1 MKLRKSMY
9 LMLTLIVAF
18 MLCFGVSCDGT
29 TPPQDEVLD
38 PEPTPEPTPGGDSE
52 LEGKAPQMTE
62 ASNAFTISGSR
73 FKAEKAALAM
83 YELVN
88 DVWSSNQTLYNVEVK
103 WDGQVPEEVKVIADI
118 DCGDDVKIGKDS
130 YFRIKADNDGTSFNI
145 NAEVNV
151 VGSEKYTAI
160 LNATADNQSFD
171 NLKVE
176 CFGLADEE
184 GKLIEGASWKAVPA
198 VFIAQSSDITS
209 AITSFTSSSRARSIS
224 AASIIQEESYFNKY
238 DGKGWFVYEDA
249 EDGSRHKVNFMAT
262 DGNPTSYT
270 LDGWCDVGGA
280 TQDSPEIVV
289 SHYPAIKDDDAEM
302 GDVEALKLGL
312 AAYAYFYNLSTSMFV
327 SQMQPEWLVVNMG
340 EGEGTIEIKEHQEQD
355 FFGSPMN
362 VSGSIRIDMAGEQ
375 SSITLNGSWGTLEL
389 VAAGDGS
396 NSITGGEISSLDIN
410 GKSYSHLRDE
420 MYLGC
425 LRIFSS
431 GELLV
436 SLFDAIH
443 DGIDY
448 WWKGVSGPDENGIY
462 TFTDATPDYGYT
474 ESGATVFTADGTVAV
489 KNGRCDIDL
498 LIKEKTSSGNLIT
511 EMDVEASGKFDETTG
526 RPTYEYLK
534 YLNQDMECYAHEL
547 RLVNI
552 ITRDAVR
559 KVSHQEFPQP

>member
-29 TPPQDEVLD
+29 NPPPQDEVLD

-83 YELVN
+83 YEYVIEH
-88 DVWSSNQTLYNVEVK
+88 WSTLQEDGKVEV
-103 WDGQVPEEVKVIADI
+103 V
-118 DCGDDVKIGKDS
+118 DDAGYSGVSLGKGS
-130 YFRIKADNDGTSFNI
+130 YFSVSPDDSTSFNI
-145 NAEVNV
+145 DAKVNV
-151 VGSEKYTAI
+151 IGPEKYTAI
-160 LNATADNQSFD
+160 LKATADNQSFD

-209 AITSFTSSSRARSIS
+209 AITSFTSLSRARSIS

-280 TQDSPEIVV
+280 TQDSPEIAV
-289 SHYPAIKDDDAEM
+289 SPYPAIKDDDAEM

-474 ESGATVFTADGTVAV
+474 EPGATVFTADGTVAV

>member
-29 TPPQDEVLD
+29 NPPQDEVLD

-83 YELVN
+83 YEYVIEH
-88 DVWSSNQTLYNVEVK
+88 WSTLQEDGKVEV
-103 WDGQVPEEVKVIADI
+103 V
-118 DCGDDVKIGKDS
+118 DDAGYSGVSLGKGS
-130 YFRIKADNDGTSFNI
+130 YFSVSFEDDTSVAI
-145 NAEVNV
+145 DAEVNV
-151 VGSEKYTAI
+151 IGPEKYTAI

-249 EDGSRHKVNFMAT
+249 EDGSRHKVNFTAT

-280 TQDSPEIVV
+280 TQDSPEIAV
-289 SHYPAIKDDDAEM
+289 SPYPAIKDDDAEM

-355 FFGSPMN
+355 FFGAPMN
-362 VSGSIRIDMAGEQ
+362 VSGRMDVSGNQ
-375 SSITLNGSWGTLEL
+375 STITLNGGWGELEL

-396 NSITGGEISSLDIN
+396 NSITGGEISSLTIN

-474 ESGATVFTADGTVAV
+474 EPGATVFTADGTVAV

>member
-29 TPPQDEVLD
+29 NPPQDEVLD

-83 YELVN
+83 YEYVIEH
-88 DVWSSNQTLYNVEVK
+88 WSTLQEDGKVEV
-103 WDGQVPEEVKVIADI
+103 V
-118 DCGDDVKIGKDS
+118 DDAGYSGVSLGKGS
-130 YFRIKADNDGTSFNI
+130 YFSVSPDDSTSFNI
-145 NAEVNV
+145 DAKVNV
-151 VGSEKYTAI
+151 IGPEKYTAI
-160 LNATADNQSFD
+160 LKATADNQSFD

-280 TQDSPEIVV
+280 TQDSPQIAV
-289 SHYPAIKDDDAEM
+289 SPYPAIKDDDAEM
-302 GDVEALKLGL
+302 RDVEALKLGL

-327 SQMQPEWLVVNMG
+327 FQMQPEWLVVN
-340 EGEGTIEIKEHQEQD
+340 EGTIEIKEHQELD

-375 SSITLNGSWGTLEL
+375 SIITLNGGWGELEL

-396 NSITGGEISSLDIN
+396 NSITGGEISSLTIN

-462 TFTDATPDYGYT
+462 TFTDATPDYSYT
-474 ESGATVFTADGTVAV
+474 EPEATVFTADGTVAI

>member
-29 TPPQDEVLD
+29 NPPPQDEVLD

-83 YELVN
+83 YEYVIEH
-88 DVWSSNQTLYNVEVK
+88 WSTLQEDGKVEV
-103 WDGQVPEEVKVIADI
+103 V
-118 DCGDDVKIGKDS
+118 DDAGYSGVSLGKGS
-130 YFRIKADNDGTSFNI
+130 YFSVSPDDSTSFNI
-145 NAEVNV
+145 YAKVNV
-151 VGSEKYTAI
+151 IGPEKYTAI
-160 LNATADNQSFD
+160 LKATADNQSFD

-280 TQDSPEIVV
+280 TQDSPEIAV
-289 SHYPAIKDDDAEM
+289 SPYPAIKDNDAEM

-362 VSGSIRIDMAGEQ
+362 VSGSIRIDMAGEH

-448 WWKGVSGPDENGIY
+448 WWKGVSGPDGNGIY

>member
-1 MKLRKSMY
+1 
-9 LMLTLIVAF
+9 MLSCFASAFHVMALI
-18 MLCFGVSCDGT
+18 
-29 TPPQDEVLD
+29 PPQDEVLD

-83 YELVN
+83 YEYVIEH
-88 DVWSSNQTLYNVEVK
+88 WSTLQEDGKVEV
-103 WDGQVPEEVKVIADI
+103 V
-118 DCGDDVKIGKDS
+118 DDAGYSGVSLGKGS
-130 YFRIKADNDGTSFNI
+130 YFSVSPDDSTSFNI
-145 NAEVNV
+145 DAKVNV
-151 VGSEKYTAI
+151 IGPEKYTAI
-160 LNATADNQSFD
+160 LKATADNQSFD

-209 AITSFTSSSRARSIS
+209 AITSFTSSSWARSIS
-224 AASIIQEESYFNKY
+224 AAPIIQEESYFNKY

>member
-1 MKLRKSMY
+1 
-9 LMLTLIVAF
+9 
-18 MLCFGVSCDGT
+18 
-29 TPPQDEVLD
+29 
-38 PEPTPEPTPGGDSE
+38 
-52 LEGKAPQMTE
+52 MTE

-83 YELVN
+83 YEYVIEH
-88 DVWSSNQTLYNVEVK
+88 WSTLQEDGKVEV
-103 WDGQVPEEVKVIADI
+103 V
-118 DCGDDVKIGKDS
+118 DDAGYSGVSLGKGS
-130 YFRIKADNDGTSFNI
+130 YFSVSPDDSTSFNI
-145 NAEVNV
+145 DAKVNV
-151 VGSEKYTAI
+151 IGPEKYTAI

-280 TQDSPEIVV
+280 TQDSPEIAV
-289 SHYPAIKDDDAEM
+289 SPYPAIKDDDAEM

-355 FFGSPMN
+355 FFGAPMN

-448 WWKGVSGPDENGIY
+448 WWKGVSGPDGNGIY

-534 YLNQDMECYAHEL
+534 YLNHDMECYAHEL

>member
-1 MKLRKSMY
+1 
-9 LMLTLIVAF
+9 MLSCFASAFHVMALI
-18 MLCFGVSCDGT
+18 
-29 TPPQDEVLD
+29 PPQDEVLD

-83 YELVN
+83 YEYVIEH
-88 DVWSSNQTLYNVEVK
+88 WSTLQEDGKVEV
-103 WDGQVPEEVKVIADI
+103 V
-118 DCGDDVKIGKDS
+118 DDAGYSGVSLGKGS
-130 YFRIKADNDGTSFNI
+130 YFSVSFEDDTSVAI

-151 VGSEKYTAI
+151 IGPEKYTAI
-160 LNATADNQSFD
+160 LKATADNQSFD

-176 CFGLADEE
+176 WFGLADEE

-249 EDGSRHKVNFMAT
+249 EDGSRHKVNFTAT

-280 TQDSPEIVV
+280 TQDSPEIAV
-289 SHYPAIKDDDAEM
+289 SPYPAIKDDDAEM

-362 VSGSIRIDMAGEQ
+362 VSGRMDVSGNQ
-375 SSITLNGSWGTLEL
+375 STITLNGGWGELEL

-396 NSITGGEISSLDIN
+396 NSITGGEISSLTIN

-474 ESGATVFTADGTVAV
+474 EPGATVFTADGTVAI

>member
-73 FKAEKAALAM
+73 FKAEKAVLAM
-83 YELVN
+83 YEYVIEH
-88 DVWSSNQTLYNVEVK
+88 WSTLQEDGKVEV
-103 WDGQVPEEVKVIADI
+103 V
-118 DCGDDVKIGKDS
+118 DDAGYSGVSLGKGS
-130 YFRIKADNDGTSFNI
+130 YFSVSFEDDTSVTI
-145 NAEVNV
+145 DAKVNV
-151 VGSEKYTAI
+151 IGPEKYTAI
-160 LNATADNQSFD
+160 LKATADNQSFD

-280 TQDSPEIVV
+280 TQDSPEIAV
-289 SHYPAIKDDDAEM
+289 SPYPAIKDDDAEM

-362 VSGSIRIDMAGEQ
+362 VSGRMDVSGNQ
-375 SSITLNGSWGTLEL
+375 STITLNGGWGELEL

-474 ESGATVFTADGTVAV
+474 EPGATVFTADGTVAV

>member
-18 MLCFGVSCDGT
+18 MLCFGISCDGT
-29 TPPQDEVLD
+29 NPPQDEVLD

-83 YELVN
+83 YEYVIEH
-88 DVWSSNQTLYNVEVK
+88 WSTLQEDGKVEV
-103 WDGQVPEEVKVIADI
+103 V
-118 DCGDDVKIGKDS
+118 DDAGYSGVSLGKGS
-130 YFRIKADNDGTSFNI
+130 YFSVSFEDDTSVTI

-151 VGSEKYTAI
+151 VGPEKYTAI
-160 LNATADNQSFD
+160 LKATADNQSFD

-249 EDGSRHKVNFMAT
+249 EDGSRHKVNFTAT

-280 TQDSPEIVV
+280 TQDSPEIAV
-289 SHYPAIKDDDAEM
+289 SPYPAIKDDDAEM

-355 FFGSPMN
+355 FFGAPMN
-362 VSGSIRIDMAGEQ
+362 VSGRMDVSGNQ
-375 SSITLNGSWGTLEL
+375 STITLNGGWGELEL

-474 ESGATVFTADGTVAV
+474 EPGATVFTADGTVAI

>member
-1 MKLRKSMY
+1 MKLRKSIY
-9 LMLTLIVAF
+9 LMLTLLVAF

-29 TPPQDEVLD
+29 NPPPQDEVLD
-38 PEPTPEPTPGGDSE
+38 PEPTPGGDSE

-62 ASNAFTISGSR
+62 VSNAFTISGSR
-73 FKAEKAALAM
+73 FKAEYAALAM
-83 YELVN
+83 YEYVIEH
-88 DVWSSNQTLYNVEVK
+88 WSTLQEDGKVEV
-103 WDGQVPEEVKVIADI
+103 V
-118 DCGDDVKIGKDS
+118 DDAELGKGS
-130 YFRIKADNDGTSFNI
+130 YFSVSPDDSTSFNI
-145 NAEVNV
+145 DAKVNV
-151 VGSEKYTAI
+151 IGPEKYTAI
-160 LNATADNQSFD
+160 LKATADNQYFD

-280 TQDSPEIVV
+280 TQDSPQIAV
-289 SHYPAIKDDDAEM
+289 SPYPAIKDDDAEM
-302 GDVEALKLGL
+302 RDVEALKLGL

-327 SQMQPEWLVVNMG
+327 SQMQPEWLVVN
-340 EGEGTIEIKEHQEQD
+340 EGTIEIKEHQELD

-375 SSITLNGSWGTLEL
+375 SSITLNGSWGTHEL
-389 VAAGDGS
+389 VAAGEGS

>member
-83 YELVN
+83 YEYVIEH
-88 DVWSSNQTLYNVEVK
+88 WSTLQEDGKVEV
-103 WDGQVPEEVKVIADI
+103 V
-118 DCGDDVKIGKDS
+118 DDAGYSGVSLGKGS
-130 YFRIKADNDGTSFNI
+130 YFSVSPDDSTSFNI
-145 NAEVNV
+145 DAKVNV
-151 VGSEKYTAI
+151 IGPEKYTAI
-160 LNATADNQSFD
+160 LKATADNQSFD

-280 TQDSPEIVV
+280 TQDSPEIAV

>member
-83 YELVN
+83 YEYVIEH
-88 DVWSSNQTLYNVEVK
+88 WSTLQEDGKVEV
-103 WDGQVPEEVKVIADI
+103 V
-118 DCGDDVKIGKDS
+118 DDAGYSGVSLGKGS
-130 YFRIKADNDGTSFNI
+130 YFSVSPDDSTSFNI
-145 NAEVNV
+145 YAKVNV
-151 VGSEKYTAI
+151 IGPEKYTAI
-160 LNATADNQSFD
+160 LKATADNQSFD

-209 AITSFTSSSRARSIS
+209 AITSFTSSSWARSIS

-280 TQDSPEIVV
+280 TQDSPEIAV
-289 SHYPAIKDDDAEM
+289 SPYPAIKDDDAEM

-362 VSGSIRIDMAGEQ
+362 VSGSIRIDMAGEH

-448 WWKGVSGPDENGIY
+448 WWKGVSGPDGNGIY

>member
-1 MKLRKSMY
+1 MA
-9 LMLTLIVAF
+9 LI
-18 MLCFGVSCDGT
+18 
-29 TPPQDEVLD
+29 PPQDEVLD

-83 YELVN
+83 YEYVIEH
-88 DVWSSNQTLYNVEVK
+88 WSTLQEDGKVEV
-103 WDGQVPEEVKVIADI
+103 V
-118 DCGDDVKIGKDS
+118 DDAGYSGVSLGKGS
-130 YFRIKADNDGTSFNI
+130 YFRVSFEDDTSVAI

-151 VGSEKYTAI
+151 IGPEKYTAI
-160 LNATADNQSFD
+160 LKATADNQSFD

-249 EDGSRHKVNFMAT
+249 EDGSRHKVNFTAA

-280 TQDSPEIVV
+280 TQDSPEIAV
-289 SHYPAIKDDDAEM
+289 SPYPAIKDDDAEM

-355 FFGSPMN
+355 FFGAPMN
-362 VSGSIRIDMAGEQ
+362 VSGRMDVSGNQ
-375 SSITLNGSWGTLEL
+375 STITLNGGWGELEL

-396 NSITGGEISSLDIN
+396 NSITGGEISSLTIN

-474 ESGATVFTADGTVAV
+474 EPGATVFTADGTVAV

>member
-29 TPPQDEVLD
+29 NPPPQGEVLD

-83 YELVN
+83 YDYVIEH
-88 DVWSSNQTLYNVEVK
+88 WSTLQEDGKVEV
-103 WDGQVPEEVKVIADI
+103 V
-118 DCGDDVKIGKDS
+118 DDAELGKGS
-130 YFRIKADNDGTSFNI
+130 YFSVSSDDGTSFNI
-145 NAEVNV
+145 DAKVNV
-151 VGSEKYTAI
+151 IGPEKYTAI
-160 LNATADNQSFD
+160 LKATADNQSFD

-280 TQDSPEIVV
+280 TQDSPEIAV
-289 SHYPAIKDDDAEM
+289 SPYPAIKDDDAEM

-362 VSGSIRIDMAGEQ
+362 VSGRMDVSGEQ

-396 NSITGGEISSLDIN
+396 NSITGGEISSLTIN

-474 ESGATVFTADGTVAV
+474 EPGATVFTADGTVAI

>member
-1 MKLRKSMY
+1 
-9 LMLTLIVAF
+9 
-18 MLCFGVSCDGT
+18 
-29 TPPQDEVLD
+29 
-38 PEPTPEPTPGGDSE
+38 
-52 LEGKAPQMTE
+52 MTE

-73 FKAEKAALAM
+73 FKAEKAALVM

-88 DVWSSNQTLYNVEVK
+88 DVWSSNQTLDNVEVK

-160 LNATADNQSFD
+160 LKATADNQYFD

-249 EDGSRHKVNFMAT
+249 EDGSRHKVN
-262 DGNPTSYT
+262 
-270 LDGWCDVGGA
+270 
-280 TQDSPEIVV
+280 
-289 SHYPAIKDDDAEM
+289 DDDAEM

-362 VSGSIRIDMAGEQ
+362 VSGRMDVSGNQ
-375 SSITLNGSWGTLEL
+375 STITLNGGWGELEL

-396 NSITGGEISSLDIN
+396 NSITGGEISSLTIN

-474 ESGATVFTADGTVAV
+474 EPGATVFTADGTVAV

>member
-1 MKLRKSMY
+1 MKLRKSIY
-9 LMLTLIVAF
+9 LMLTLLVAF

-29 TPPQDEVLD
+29 NPPPQDEVLD
-38 PEPTPEPTPGGDSE
+38 PEPTPGGDSE

-62 ASNAFTISGSR
+62 VSNAFTISGSR
-73 FKAEKAALAM
+73 FKAEYAALAM
-83 YELVN
+83 YEYVIEH
-88 DVWSSNQTLYNVEVK
+88 WSTLQEDGKVEV
-103 WDGQVPEEVKVIADI
+103 V
-118 DCGDDVKIGKDS
+118 DDAELGKGS
-130 YFRIKADNDGTSFNI
+130 YFSVSPDDSTSFNI
-145 NAEVNV
+145 DAKVNV
-151 VGSEKYTAI
+151 IGPEKYTAI
-160 LNATADNQSFD
+160 LKATADNQSFD

-280 TQDSPEIVV
+280 TQDSPQIAV
-289 SHYPAIKDDDAEM
+289 SPYPAIKDDDAEM
-302 GDVEALKLGL
+302 RDVEALKLGL

-327 SQMQPEWLVVNMG
+327 SQMQPEWLVVN
-340 EGEGTIEIKEHQEQD
+340 EGTIEIKEHQELD

-375 SSITLNGSWGTLEL
+375 SIITLNGGWGELEL

-396 NSITGGEISSLDIN
+396 NSITGGEISSLTIN

>member
-1 MKLRKSMY
+1 
-9 LMLTLIVAF
+9 MLSCFASAFHVMALIP
-18 MLCFGVSCDGT
+18 
-29 TPPQDEVLD
+29 PPQDEVLD

-83 YELVN
+83 YEYVIEH
-88 DVWSSNQTLYNVEVK
+88 WSTLQEDGKVEV
-103 WDGQVPEEVKVIADI
+103 V
-118 DCGDDVKIGKDS
+118 DDAGYSGVSLGKGS
-130 YFRIKADNDGTSFNI
+130 YFRVSFEDDTSVAI

-151 VGSEKYTAI
+151 IGPEKYTAI
-160 LNATADNQSFD
+160 LKATADNQSFD

-249 EDGSRHKVNFMAT
+249 EDGSRHKVNFTAT

-280 TQDSPEIVV
+280 TQDSPEIAV
-289 SHYPAIKDDDAEM
+289 SPYPAIKDDDAEM

-327 SQMQPEWLVVNMG
+327 SQMQPEWLVVDMG

-355 FFGSPMN
+355 FFGAPMN
-362 VSGSIRIDMAGEQ
+362 VSGRMDVSGNQ
-375 SSITLNGSWGTLEL
+375 STITLNGGWGELEL

-474 ESGATVFTADGTVAV
+474 EPGATVFTADGTVAI

>member
-29 TPPQDEVLD
+29 NPPPQDEVLD

-83 YELVN
+83 YEYVIEH
-88 DVWSSNQTLYNVEVK
+88 WSTLQEDGKVEV
-103 WDGQVPEEVKVIADI
+103 V
-118 DCGDDVKIGKDS
+118 DDAGYSGVSLGKGS
-130 YFRIKADNDGTSFNI
+130 YFSVSFEDDTSVTI
-145 NAEVNV
+145 DAEVNV
-151 VGSEKYTAI
+151 IGPEKYTAI

-249 EDGSRHKVNFMAT
+249 EDGSRHKVNFTAT

-280 TQDSPEIVV
+280 TQDSPEIAV
-289 SHYPAIKDDDAEM
+289 SPYPAIKDDDAEM

-327 SQMQPEWLVVNMG
+327 SQMQPEWLVVDMG

-355 FFGSPMN
+355 FFGAPMN
-362 VSGSIRIDMAGEQ
+362 VSGRMDVSGNQ
-375 SSITLNGSWGTLEL
+375 STITLNGGWGELEL

-396 NSITGGEISSLDIN
+396 NSITGGEISSLTIN

-474 ESGATVFTADGTVAV
+474 EPGATVFTADGTVAI

>member
-29 TPPQDEVLD
+29 NPPPQDEVLD

-83 YELVN
+83 YEYVIEH
-88 DVWSSNQTLYNVEVK
+88 WSTLQEDGKVEV
-103 WDGQVPEEVKVIADI
+103 V
-118 DCGDDVKIGKDS
+118 DDAGYSGVSLGKGS
-130 YFRIKADNDGTSFNI
+130 YFSVSFEDDTSVTI

-151 VGSEKYTAI
+151 IGPEKYTAI
-160 LNATADNQSFD
+160 LKATADKQSFD

-249 EDGSRHKVNFMAT
+249 EDGSRHKVNFTVT

-280 TQDSPEIVV
+280 TQDSPEIAV
-289 SHYPAIKDDDAEM
+289 SPYPAIKDDDAEM

-362 VSGSIRIDMAGEQ
+362 VSGRMDVSGNQ
-375 SSITLNGSWGTLEL
+375 STITLNGGWGELEL

-474 ESGATVFTADGTVAV
+474 EPGATVFTADGTVAV

>member
-83 YELVN
+83 YEYVIEH
-88 DVWSSNQTLYNVEVK
+88 WSTLQEDGKVEV
-103 WDGQVPEEVKVIADI
+103 V
-118 DCGDDVKIGKDS
+118 DDAGYSGVSLGKGS
-130 YFRIKADNDGTSFNI
+130 YFSVSPDDSTSFNI
-145 NAEVNV
+145 DAKVNV
-151 VGSEKYTAI
+151 IGPEKYTAI
-160 LNATADNQSFD
+160 LKATADNQSFD

-280 TQDSPEIVV
+280 TQDSPEIAV

-474 ESGATVFTADGTVAV
+474 ESGATVFTADGTVAG

-498 LIKEKTSSGNLIT
+498 LIKKKTSSGNLIT

>member
-29 TPPQDEVLD
+29 NPPPQDEVLD

-83 YELVN
+83 YDYVIEH
-88 DVWSSNQTLYNVEVK
+88 WSTLQEDGKVEV
-103 WDGQVPEEVKVIADI
+103 V
-118 DCGDDVKIGKDS
+118 DDAELGKGS
-130 YFRIKADNDGTSFNI
+130 YFSVSSDDGTSFNI
-145 NAEVNV
+145 DAKVNV
-151 VGSEKYTAI
+151 IGPEKYTAI
-160 LNATADNQSFD
+160 LKATADNQSFD

-249 EDGSRHKVNFMAT
+249 EDGSRHKVNFTAT

-280 TQDSPEIVV
+280 TQDSPEIAV
-289 SHYPAIKDDDAEM
+289 SPYPAIKDDDAEM

-327 SQMQPEWLVVNMG
+327 SQMQPEWLVVDMG

-355 FFGSPMN
+355 FFGAPMN
-362 VSGSIRIDMAGEQ
+362 VSGRMDVSGNQ
-375 SSITLNGSWGTLEL
+375 STITLNGGWGELEL

-474 ESGATVFTADGTVAV
+474 EPGATVFTADGTVAI

>member
-1 MKLRKSMY
+1 MKLRKSIY
-9 LMLTLIVAF
+9 LMLTLLVAF

-29 TPPQDEVLD
+29 NPPPQDEVLD
-38 PEPTPEPTPGGDSE
+38 PEPTPGGDSE

-62 ASNAFTISGSR
+62 VSNAFTISGSR
-73 FKAEKAALAM
+73 FKAEYAALAM
-83 YELVN
+83 YEYVIEH
-88 DVWSSNQTLYNVEVK
+88 WSTLQEDGKVEV
-103 WDGQVPEEVKVIADI
+103 V
-118 DCGDDVKIGKDS
+118 DDAELGKGS
-130 YFRIKADNDGTSFNI
+130 YFSVSPDDSTSFNI
-145 NAEVNV
+145 DAKVNV
-151 VGSEKYTAI
+151 IGPEKYTAI
-160 LNATADNQSFD
+160 LKATADNQYFD

-280 TQDSPEIVV
+280 TQDSPQIAV
-289 SHYPAIKDDDAEM
+289 SPYPAIKDDDAEM
-302 GDVEALKLGL
+302 RDVEALKLGL

-327 SQMQPEWLVVNMG
+327 SQMQPEWLVVN
-340 EGEGTIEIKEHQEQD
+340 EGTIEIKEHQELD

-375 SSITLNGSWGTLEL
+375 SIITLNGGWGELEL

>member
-29 TPPQDEVLD
+29 NPPPQDEVLD

-83 YELVN
+83 YEYVIEH
-88 DVWSSNQTLYNVEVK
+88 WSTLQEDGKVEV
-103 WDGQVPEEVKVIADI
+103 V
-118 DCGDDVKIGKDS
+118 DDAGYSGVSLGKGS
-130 YFRIKADNDGTSFNI
+130 YFSVSPDDSTSFNI
-145 NAEVNV
+145 DAKVNV
-151 VGSEKYTAI
+151 IGPEKYTAI
-160 LNATADNQSFD
+160 LKATADNQSFD

-280 TQDSPEIVV
+280 TQDSPEIAV
-289 SHYPAIKDDDAEM
+289 SPYPAIKDDDAEM

-448 WWKGVSGPDENGIY
+448 WWKGVSGPDGNGIY

>member
-1 MKLRKSMY
+1 MY
-9 LMLTLIVAF
+9 EYVIEHWSTLQEDGKVEVVDDAGYS
-18 MLCFGVSCDGT
+18 GVS
-29 TPPQDEVLD
+29 L
-38 PEPTPEPTPGGDSE
+38 
-52 LEGKAPQMTE
+52 GK
-62 ASNAFTISGSR
+62 G
-73 FKAEKAALAM
+73 
-83 YELVN
+83 
-88 DVWSSNQTLYNVEVK
+88 
-103 WDGQVPEEVKVIADI
+103 
-118 DCGDDVKIGKDS
+118 S
-130 YFRIKADNDGTSFNI
+130 YFSVSFEDDTSVTI
-145 NAEVNV
+145 DAKVNV
-151 VGSEKYTAI
+151 IGPEKYTAI

-198 VFIAQSSDITS
+198 VFIAQSSD
-209 AITSFTSSSRARSIS
+209 
-224 AASIIQEESYFNKY
+224 EESYFNKY

-280 TQDSPEIVV
+280 TQDSPEIAV
-289 SHYPAIKDDDAEM
+289 SPYPAIKDDDAEM

-362 VSGSIRIDMAGEQ
+362 VSGRMDVSGNQ
-375 SSITLNGSWGTLEL
+375 STITLNGGWGELEL

-474 ESGATVFTADGTVAV
+474 EPGATVFTADGTVAV

>member
-1 MKLRKSMY
+1 MKLRKSIY
-9 LMLTLIVAF
+9 LMLTLLVAF

-83 YELVN
+83 YEYVIEH
-88 DVWSSNQTLYNVEVK
+88 WSTLQEDGKVEV
-103 WDGQVPEEVKVIADI
+103 V
-118 DCGDDVKIGKDS
+118 DDAGYSGVSLGKGS
-130 YFRIKADNDGTSFNI
+130 YFSVSFEDDTSVTI
-145 NAEVNV
+145 DAKVNV
-151 VGSEKYTAI
+151 IGPEKYTAI
-160 LNATADNQSFD
+160 LKATADNQSFD

-280 TQDSPEIVV
+280 TQDSPEIAV
-289 SHYPAIKDDDAEM
+289 SPYPAIKDDDAEM

-375 SSITLNGSWGTLEL
+375 SSITLNGGWGELEL

-448 WWKGVSGPDENGIY
+448 WWKGVSGPDGNGIY

-498 LIKEKTSSGNLIT
+498 LIKEKTSSGDLIT

>member
-29 TPPQDEVLD
+29 NPPPQDEVLD

-62 ASNAFTISGSR
+62 VSNAFSISGSR

-83 YELVN
+83 YEYVIEH
-88 DVWSSNQTLYNVEVK
+88 WSTLQEDGKVEV
-103 WDGQVPEEVKVIADI
+103 V
-118 DCGDDVKIGKDS
+118 DDAGYSGVSLGKGS
-130 YFRIKADNDGTSFNI
+130 YFSVSPDDSTSFNI
-145 NAEVNV
+145 DAKVNV
-151 VGSEKYTAI
+151 IGPEKYTAI
-160 LNATADNQSFD
+160 LKATADNQSFD

-280 TQDSPEIVV
+280 TQDSPEIAV
-289 SHYPAIKDDDAEM
+289 SPYPAIKDDDAEM

-474 ESGATVFTADGTVAV
+474 EPGATVFTADGTVAV

>member
-29 TPPQDEVLD
+29 NPPPQDEVLD

-83 YELVN
+83 YDYVIEH
-88 DVWSSNQTLYNVEVK
+88 WSTLQEDGKVEV
-103 WDGQVPEEVKVIADI
+103 V
-118 DCGDDVKIGKDS
+118 DDAELGKGS
-130 YFRIKADNDGTSFNI
+130 YFSVSSDDGTSFNI
-145 NAEVNV
+145 DAKVNV
-151 VGSEKYTAI
+151 IGPEKYTAI
-160 LNATADNQSFD
+160 LKATADNQSFD

-249 EDGSRHKVNFMAT
+249 EDGSRHKVNFTAT

-280 TQDSPEIVV
+280 TQDSPEIAV
-289 SHYPAIKDDDAEM
+289 SPYPAIKDDDAEM

-327 SQMQPEWLVVNMG
+327 SQMQPEWLVVDMG

-355 FFGSPMN
+355 FFGAPMN
-362 VSGSIRIDMAGEQ
+362 VSGRMDVSGNQ
-375 SSITLNGSWGTLEL
+375 STITLNGGWGELEL

-474 ESGATVFTADGTVAV
+474 EPGATVFTADGTVAV

>member
-29 TPPQDEVLD
+29 NPPPQDEVLD
-38 PEPTPEPTPGGDSE
+38 PEPTPGGDSE

-62 ASNAFTISGSR
+62 VSNAFTISGSR
-73 FKAEKAALAM
+73 FKAEYAALAM
-83 YELVN
+83 YEYVIEH
-88 DVWSSNQTLYNVEVK
+88 WSTLQEDGKVEV
-103 WDGQVPEEVKVIADI
+103 V
-118 DCGDDVKIGKDS
+118 DDAGYSGVSLGKGS
-130 YFRIKADNDGTSFNI
+130 YFSVSPDDGTSFNI
-145 NAEVNV
+145 DAKVNV
-151 VGSEKYTAI
+151 IGPEKYTAI
-160 LNATADNQSFD
+160 LKATADNQSFD

-209 AITSFTSSSRARSIS
+209 AITSFTSSNRARSIS
-224 AASIIQEESYFNKY
+224 VASIIQEESYFNKY

-262 DGNPTSYT
+262 YGNPTSYT

-280 TQDSPEIVV
+280 TQDSSQIAV
-289 SHYPAIKDDDAEM
+289 SPYPAIKDDDAEM
-302 GDVEALKLGL
+302 RDVEALKLGL

-327 SQMQPEWLVVNMG
+327 SQMQPEWLVVN
-340 EGEGTIEIKEHQEQD
+340 EGTIEIKEHQELD

-375 SSITLNGSWGTLEL
+375 SSITLNGSWGELEL

-396 NSITGGEISSLDIN
+396 NSITGGEISSLTIN

-462 TFTDATPDYGYT
+462 TFTDATPDYSYT
-474 ESGATVFTADGTVAV
+474 EPGATVFTADGTVAI

>member
-29 TPPQDEVLD
+29 NPPPQDEVLD

-83 YELVN
+83 YEYVIEH
-88 DVWSSNQTLYNVEVK
+88 WSTLQEDGKVEV
-103 WDGQVPEEVKVIADI
+103 V
-118 DCGDDVKIGKDS
+118 DDAGYSGVSLGKGS
-130 YFRIKADNDGTSFNI
+130 YFSVSPDDSTSFNI
-145 NAEVNV
+145 DAKVNV
-151 VGSEKYTAI
+151 IGPEKYTAI
-160 LNATADNQSFD
+160 LKATADNQSFD

-209 AITSFTSSSRARSIS
+209 AITSFTSLSRARSIS

-280 TQDSPEIVV
+280 TQDSPEIAV
-289 SHYPAIKDDDAEM
+289 SPYPAIKDDDAEM

-362 VSGSIRIDMAGEQ
+362 VSGSIRIDMEGEQ

-474 ESGATVFTADGTVAV
+474 EPGATVFTADGTVAV

>member
-29 TPPQDEVLD
+29 NPPPQDEVLD

-83 YELVN
+83 YEYVIEH
-88 DVWSSNQTLYNVEVK
+88 WSTLQEDGKVEV
-103 WDGQVPEEVKVIADI
+103 V
-118 DCGDDVKIGKDS
+118 DDAGYSGVSLGKGS
-130 YFRIKADNDGTSFNI
+130 YFSVSPDDSTSFNI
-145 NAEVNV
+145 DAKVNV
-151 VGSEKYTAI
+151 IGPEKYTAI
-160 LNATADNQSFD
+160 LKATADNQSFD

-184 GKLIEGASWKAVPA
+184 GKMIEGASWKGGLA

-209 AITSFTSSSRARSIS
+209 AITSFTSSSWARSIS

-280 TQDSPEIVV
+280 TQDSPEIAV
-289 SHYPAIKDDDAEM
+289 SPYPAIKDNDAEM
-302 GDVEALKLGL
+302 GDVEALKLRL

-448 WWKGVSGPDENGIY
+448 WWKGVSGPDGNGIY

>member
-1 MKLRKSMY
+1 
-9 LMLTLIVAF
+9 
-18 MLCFGVSCDGT
+18 
-29 TPPQDEVLD
+29 
-38 PEPTPEPTPGGDSE
+38 
-52 LEGKAPQMTE
+52 MTE

-83 YELVN
+83 YEYVIEH
-88 DVWSSNQTLYNVEVK
+88 WSTLQEDGKVEV
-103 WDGQVPEEVKVIADI
+103 V
-118 DCGDDVKIGKDS
+118 DDAGYSGVSLGKGS
-130 YFRIKADNDGTSFNI
+130 YFRVSFEDDTSVAI

-151 VGSEKYTAI
+151 IGPEKYTAI
-160 LNATADNQSFD
+160 LKATADNQSFD

-249 EDGSRHKVNFMAT
+249 EDGSRHKVNFTAT

-280 TQDSPEIVV
+280 TQDSPEIAV
-289 SHYPAIKDDDAEM
+289 SPYPAIKDDDAEM

-375 SSITLNGSWGTLEL
+375 SSITLNGSWGELEL

-448 WWKGVSGPDENGIY
+448 WWKGVSGPDGNGIY

-474 ESGATVFTADGTVAV
+474 EPGATVFTADGTVAV